1 MPTAMSGMVPLGSTV
16 PPLPELKTTVAV
28 GMRMAK
34 GMVFGGKGC
43 SCYCVT
49 VTKSAP
55 STVITLCFII
65 H

>member
-34 GMVFGGKGC
+34 GMYLVEK
-43 SCYCVT
+43 V
-49 VTKSAP
+49 VVAI
-55 STVITLCFII
+55 V
-65 H
+65 